1 MVLNMCMNSWPPEET
16 VNSQPKSVWTTI
28 TEQVPKRFREKETEE
43 AEEQERIAQAYI
55 KEAEIFQRNWKTDFR
70 DRRNINEKVEASL
83 NESLGQDQIVAAL
96 PCCRA
101 LSPEPAFQ
109 CLPCPLYPR
118 ALISL
123 LSFHP
128 HLQWFPQSLSRVS
141 KGPCFPQVQLP
152 VGWKLDF

>member
-1 MVLNMCMNSWPPEET
+1 MYEFLTPWGNCELSAPKC
-16 VNSQPKSVWTTI
+16 VNHNYRAGAKEVQ
-28 TEQVPKRFREKETEE
+28 REGNRRSGGAGKDSTGL
-43 AEEQERIAQAYI
+43 Y

-70 DRRNINEKVEASL
+70 DRRNINEKVEAWL

-101 LSPEPAFQ
+101 PSPEPAFQ

-128 HLQWFPQSLSRVS
+128 HLQWFPKSLSRVS